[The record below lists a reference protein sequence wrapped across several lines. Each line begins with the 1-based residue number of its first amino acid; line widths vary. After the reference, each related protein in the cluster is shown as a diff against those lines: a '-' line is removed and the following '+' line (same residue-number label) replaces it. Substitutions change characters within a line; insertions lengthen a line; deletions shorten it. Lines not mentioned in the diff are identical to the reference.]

1 MSLSNNLNITK
12 FNDPVPTACV
22 DNFLD
27 IDFAK
32 SMYNETRTVD
42 DTHWSEFTRNKSYM
56 KECKDLTVLPI
67 ASKFVEYMHS
77 PKMLLWLEELTG
89 ISSLIPDPYLTGA
102 GYSKSF
108 KNDSLKVHTDFNWNE
123 KLKLHRALSFIVYLT
138 PEWNP
143 DWGGAL
149 GFYDFKNNNLVNAID
164 CVFNRAVIWQYHKL
178 GFHGY
183 KEPLTCPEDL
193 QRTTFRLFYYTSDSQ
208 YKTDD
213 MPHRSLYWVDPVTT
227 QPYDKRDQK

>member
-1 MSLSNNLNITK
+1 MYIYRGIFKNRAK
-12 FNDPVPTACV
+12 KPTASH
-22 DNFLD
+22 
-27 IDFAK
+27 IRR
-32 SMYNETRTVD
+32 SMY
-42 DTHWSEFTRNKSYM
+42 
-56 KECKDLTVLPI
+56 
-67 ASKFVEYMHS
+67 
-77 PKMLLWLEELTG
+77 
-89 ISSLIPDPYLTGA
+89 
-102 GYSKSF
+102 
-108 KNDSLKVHTDFNWNE
+108 LKTTTE